1 MKYVYNK
8 DRLRFER
15 PRISIGKILRN
26 VLWFFLVTLV
36 LAIVYY
42 LIIAFF
48 FNTEKERRL
57 KTENRLISQKKEQIE
72 QDLDRLNNVI
82 SELEARDVEIYGDIF
97 SSAPPVSG
105 TGMTSFS
112 FDALDSIPE
121 SKIIRQTVAS
131 VSRSVDLAGFVG
143 PRLDLL
149 NRRFS
154 GSVPDSVAGI
164 PSVFPLNGFS
174 SQQAG
179 ASVGKKYNPFYKIM
193 TDHEGF
199 DMLTYAGDKVMASAP
214 GVVSKVVRSMKGMG
228 NYVEID
234 HRNGYVTVYAHLSEI
249 NVRKGK
255 EVKRGDQIGVVG
267 VTGMSFAPH
276 LHYEVRKDGKPV
288 DPVHYFFGSVT
299 PEEYIDIVRVSA
311 ATGQS
316 LD

>member
-15 PRISIGKILRN
+15 PHISFGKILRN
-26 VLWFFLVTLV
+26 VLWFLLVTLV

-121 SKIIRQTVAS
+121 SNIVRQTVAS

-154 GSVPDSVAGI
+154 AGVPDSVACI
-164 PSVFPLNGFS
+164 PSVFPLKDFS
-174 SQQAG
+174 AQQAG

-193 TDHEGF
+193 TEHEGF
-199 DMLTYAGDKVMASAP
+199 DMLTHAGDKVLASAP
-214 GVVSKVVRSMKGMG
+214 GVVSKVVRSAKGMG

-255 EVKRGDQIGVVG
+255 EVARGDQIGVVG

-299 PEEYIDIVRVSA
+299 PEEYIDIVRMSA

>member
-15 PRISIGKILRN
+15 PRISFGKILRN
-26 VLWFFLVTLV
+26 VLWFILVTLA

-121 SKIIRQTVAS
+121 SNIVRQTVAS

-149 NRRFS
+149 NKRFS
-154 GSVPDSVAGI
+154 AGVPDSVACI
-164 PSVFPLNGFS
+164 PSVFPLKGFS
-174 SQQAG
+174 AQQAG

-255 EVKRGDQIGVVG
+255 EVARGDQIGVVG

-299 PEEYIDIVRVSA
+299 PEEYIDIVRMSA